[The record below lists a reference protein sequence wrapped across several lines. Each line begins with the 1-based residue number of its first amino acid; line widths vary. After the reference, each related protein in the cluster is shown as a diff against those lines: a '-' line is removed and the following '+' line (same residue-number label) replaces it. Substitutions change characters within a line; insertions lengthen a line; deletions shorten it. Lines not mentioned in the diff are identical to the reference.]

1 MQLVQDFGLPPGSH
15 PMCHRMHLLR
25 SFLVIGIHKIGLMVI
40 LSRHARSSVEP
51 DVKDRCLSSM
61 F

>member
-1 MQLVQDFGLPPGSH
+1 MELVPDFGLLPGSH
-15 PMCHRMHLLR
+15 PMRHRMHLLR
-25 SFLVIGIHKIGLMVI
+25 SFLVTGIHRIGPMVI

-51 DVKDRCLSSM
+51 DAKDRCLSSM